1 MLIMPILLAL
11 SHAHVKTAFMPMVKN
26 VMTPTNALPTISAQ
40 LRQTVSINFEHIC
53 LVVRLVTLVTV

>member
-1 MLIMPILLAL
+1 MLLHTPVSIKNGFDG
-11 SHAHVKTAFMPMVKN
+11 SAFMPMVKN
-26 VMTPTNALPTISAQ
+26 VLTPTNALPTISAQ